1 MCNFLRSFQRT
12 NLNLGIMY
20 ILKFIKEN
28 SEKNRRK
35 MSFFHEILTFQ
46 VCLSKFSDK
55 SYMNLIGF

>member
-20 ILKFIKEN
+20 ILKIIKEN

-46 VCLSKFSDK
+46 VC
-55 SYMNLIGF
+55 